1 MHIHLHSNPLN
12 GDVASNELGIT
23 TKIYKSS
30 QMFFMQKHFLWK
42 KKKKPVQNSKE
53 HQVFLEGLTLETR
66 NFTNITK

>member
-1 MHIHLHSNPLN
+1 MHIHLHSNTLN

-42 KKKKPVQNSKE
+42 KKKICSK
-53 HQVFLEGLTLETR
+53 LKGTSSLS
-66 NFTNITK
+66 

>member
-42 KKKKPVQNSKE
+42 KKKK
-53 HQVFLEGLTLETR
+53 
-66 NFTNITK
+66 IC

>member
-42 KKKKPVQNSKE
+42 KKKNLFKTQRNIKS
-53 HQVFLEGLTLETR
+53 FL
-66 NFTNITK
+66 KA